1 MRRAVRQAGGG
12 GAATPPSPAPPHP
25 RASPAGSPSRAD
37 PCSGAPRTP
46 PGRAAAWPRP
56 SSSWP
61 QPRSPR
67 AATAFFPLLL
77 LFLLLRAGR
86 PRRGPAQRRLP
97 EHLRRPPR
105 PAPAL
110 IARRRRRRGAPG
122 GGGGGAAAG
131 AGGRRP
137 RPQPPLPPHGRS
149 ERPEA
154 PACVP
159 QPSGGNWRVCA
170 GSWLTATPPSASYLL
185 MATFPSGAGR
195 VPQPRVTCMAHL
207 CFPFC
212 R

>member
-1 MRRAVRQAGGG
+1 MACRLILKSYQAPLLWGTLTSSPYLQSAPGAARRIEKRSPPRAGSDAPCSPPSGGG

-159 QPSGGNWRVCA
+159 QPSGGN
-170 GSWLTATPPSASYLL
+170 
-185 MATFPSGAGR
+185 
-195 VPQPRVTCMAHL
+195 
-207 CFPFC
+207 
-212 R
+212 